1 MSNNNNGYKKQ
12 SKVVPNV
19 AIIHHRNSPN
29 SAVTADKKEVRR
41 EDKIWYAEYDDE
53 GYPITGRFIMC
64 APYDNHFVYEDPM
77 WKIIPGRWAHMC
89 TCGSTAVIVGYNAYK
104 KDASPST
111 EGTTKGEMF
120 VCYYHAQFGK
130 HADGST

>member
-1 MSNNNNGYKKQ
+1 MKVNHNGHKKK

-19 AIIHHRNSPN
+19 SVIKHRNPN
-29 SAVTADKKEVRR
+29 SAITADGKEVRR
-41 EDKIWYAEYDDE
+41 EEKIWYSEYDDE

-64 APYDNHFVYEDPM
+64 APYDNHFIYEDPM

-89 TCGSTAVIVGYNAYK
+89 SCGSTSVIVGYNAYK

-111 EGTTKGEMF
+111 EGTIKGEMF
-120 VCYYHAQFGK
+120 VCYYHVQFGR